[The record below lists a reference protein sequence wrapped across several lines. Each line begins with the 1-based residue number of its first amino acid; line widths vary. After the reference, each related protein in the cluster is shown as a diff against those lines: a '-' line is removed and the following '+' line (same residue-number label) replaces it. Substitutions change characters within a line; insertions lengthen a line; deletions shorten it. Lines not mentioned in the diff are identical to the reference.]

1 MLLATSLVTTE
12 KWHSWM
18 AKLSQDATARLPPAQ
33 LKENAWL
40 KDSPT
45 LEPWRPKMRIVLTME
60 VQATHSKRGSPDT
73 SRIWKT
79 KPSQEQLC
87 PTSFGI
93 WRRNSP
99 SETPQIKWTIVNR
112 CHPLKAGMPVWDVC
126 LTEKTRL
133 LLQHEG
139 PEPKP
144 PKNTVFLNRRSEIYT
159 KCRHRR
165 KFTLRYCH
173 NLYAKVTRG

>member
-1 MLLATSLVTTE
+1 MLLATSLVTTK

-18 AKLSQDATARLPPAQ
+18 AKLSQDATVRLPPAQ

-45 LEPWRPKMRIVLTME
+45 LEPWRPKMRITPTME

-79 KPSQEQLC
+79 KPGQEQLC

-93 WRRNSP
+93 WRRNSRAKLPRSSGPLSTDAIHWKLECQFVMFAWQKRRDYYCSMKDQSP
-99 SETPQIKWTIVNR
+99 SRQRILCFWTKEVRSMPNVDIDVNL
-112 CHPLKAGMPVWDVC
+112 HLD
-126 LTEKTRL
+126 
-133 LLQHEG
+133 
-139 PEPKP
+139 
-144 PKNTVFLNRRSEIYT
+144 TVTTFMQ
-159 KCRHRR
+159 K
-165 KFTLRYCH
+165 
-173 NLYAKVTRG
+173 